1 MSKQILI
8 TIILSM
14 VFGNVISQTPFN
26 KIYDFSN
33 GTDSIGQLKGS
44 ALYETEDRLIVGG
57 IAVYEYDN
65 IGHRHP
71 MVASFYKD
79 GTRDKLT
86 VWPNPNG
93 AIVNFMDFPNDII
106 EMDGDLFMAVAH
118 IGEPSSCIAKI
129 NPATLEVSTFECVQD
144 SMNYQL
150 LSVESLVEF
159 PQGHQTVLLRAV
171 VDPNF
176 DTEIRS
182 SVTAQLP
189 VDRPKAYV
197 LADIINYRTGI
208 VSGNRKIIRIS
219 DTKAIILGAYYT
231 NGDLLDWGMHVIS
244 IDENL
249 EIIERKILYDDCSSG
264 RNDIDGV
271 LTSDHHIV
279 TTLRSFD
286 RTHYDTTGQRLHQPT
301 VLKLDTNLN
310 VVWREPVGPRGFTSR
325 AEGHYSL
332 VESHSGDGYI
342 YVGVD
347 GAFDNARMGK
357 ISSGGD
363 SLWHYEVSTFIGR
376 DSIETELLDD
386 VIPTSDGY
394 YTACGSRFGARLVND
409 SINSFI
415 QLWLLKF
422 DDDGNIV
429 NVGQRVSTDEVGEED
444 GLDIIVYPNPSVDF
458 FFIKQEEAIAY
469 NYQLYD
475 MSGKLIAS
483 KQSSSEVASITIL
496 DMTSYASGMY
506 HLIIQ
511 DTKGNV
517 VKQEKLVK
525 Q

>member
-1 MSKQILI
+1 MSKQLLS
-8 TIILSM
+8 TIIYFM

-33 GTDSIGQLKGS
+33 GTDSIGQLIGS
-44 ALYETEDRLIVGG
+44 ALYETEDKLIVGG
-57 IAVYEYDN
+57 IAVYEYDS

-71 MVASFYKD
+71 MVTSFYKD

-93 AIVNFMDFPNDII
+93 AIVNFMDFPNDIV
-106 EMDGDLFMAVAH
+106 EMGGMLYMVVGHIGAPSTCIAH
-118 IGEPSSCIAKI
+118 ID
-129 NPATLEVSTFECVQD
+129 PATLVVSKLECIQD
-144 SMNYQL
+144 SLNHQL
-150 LSVESLVEF
+150 LLAESMVEF
-159 PQGHQTVLLRAV
+159 PKGEQTILLSAV
-171 VDPNF
+171 RDPNI
-176 DTEIRS
+176 DTELRGGM
-182 SVTAQLP
+182 VAQLSLDNP
-189 VDRPKAYV
+189 EDYI
-197 LADIINYRTGI
+197 LSDILDYSTG
-208 VSGNRKIIRIS
+208 VVANNRKIIRVS
-219 DTKAIILGAYYT
+219 DTKAIVLGAYYT
-231 NGDLLDWGMHVIS
+231 NGNLLEWGMHVIT

-264 RNDIDGV
+264 RNEIDGV

-286 RTHYDTTGQRLHQPT
+286 RPHYDTTGQRLHQPT

-310 VVWREPVGPRGFTSR
+310 VVWREPVGPKGYTSR

-342 YVGVD
+342 YVGID
-347 GAFDNARMGK
+347 AAFDNARMGK
-357 ISSGGD
+357 ISADGD
-363 SLWHYEVSTFIGR
+363 SLWHYEISSFIGR

-394 YTACGSRFGARLVND
+394 YTACGRRFGARLKND
-409 SINSFI
+409 SINSFV

-429 NVGQRVSTDEVGEED
+429 NVGQRVSTNDVGEEED
-444 GLDIIVYPNPSVDF
+444 LAIIVYPNPSADF

-469 NYQLYD
+469 NYKLYD